1 MFNSLKDEGLGEEI
15 TNRQDFIEGLKNR
28 GISLKD
34 AQEQYEA
41 EQLHS
46 QVFSINSSLVYTPSM
61 KITFGEVK
69 N

>member
-1 MFNSLKDEGLGEEI
+1 MKDEGLGEEI

-41 EQLHS
+41 EQLRS
-46 QVFSINSSLVYTPSM
+46 QVFSINSSLVYTPIM
-61 KITFGEVK
+61 KIPFGEVK